1 MRHLGTFAPSDHVL
15 SKNNRS
21 HASQSRTANLMIW
34 PEPSM
39 FKMSVGAEDS
49 SMFPL
54 FPEWSVQVAG
64 HKKTGNAFKGD
75 VFDRIAL
82 MFSRLTKDGS

>member
-1 MRHLGTFAPSDHVL
+1 
-15 SKNNRS
+15 
-21 HASQSRTANLMIW
+21 
-34 PEPSM
+34 M

-49 SMFPL
+49 SMFSL
-54 FPEWSVQVAG
+54 FPEWSVQVTG

-75 VFDRIAL
+75 VFDRITL